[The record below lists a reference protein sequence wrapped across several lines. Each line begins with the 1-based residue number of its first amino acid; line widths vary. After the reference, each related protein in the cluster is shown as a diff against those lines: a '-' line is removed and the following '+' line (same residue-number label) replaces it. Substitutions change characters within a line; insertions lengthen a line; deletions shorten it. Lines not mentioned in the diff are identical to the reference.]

1 MAFGGGSIVFTN
13 DVTSGAGLF
22 DTDEKL
28 YGNPVRI
35 KRGKEGDDYDD
46 LVLVFS
52 GYVKDIE
59 TTTATMTL
67 EVGDKRE
74 RLEVEY
80 PTDVYDALDTYNTL
94 TSAWEVDEFPLADGY
109 GDVIQVPAHPI
120 EEKPLLSSTD
130 GVAVLLL

>member
-13 DVTSGAGLF
+13 DVTSGVGLF

-35 KRGKEGDDYDD
+35 KRGSDGDDYDD

-59 TTTATMTL
+59 TTTAK
-67 EVGDKRE
+67 D
-74 RLEVEY
+74 
-80 PTDVYDALDTYNTL
+80 D
-94 TSAWEVDEFPLADGY
+94 S
-109 GDVIQVPAHPI
+109 
-120 EEKPLLSSTD
+120 
-130 GVAVLLL
+130 